1 MRALFS
7 HMKVAVEPACAA
19 ATAALL
25 GPLRSD
31 LADKTVVLLFC
42 GSNIDW
48 PTWRRYAM
56 QGRNA
61 D

>member
-1 MRALFS
+1 
-7 HMKVAVEPACAA
+7 MKVAVEPACAA